1 MNSSHAILIAVVFFI
16 VAINFFLLFLR
27 LRRDRNPET
36 KGKAAEENEA
46 VKWRANAIQR
56 RLHNELEDSARRVEL
71 RNKTLD
77 LYEQVRKKA
86 AEAEKSK
93 SSVVDLGS
101 ETGSLESETRNPE

>member
-1 MNSSHAILIAVVFFI
+1 VNSSHTILIAVVFFI

-27 LRRDRNPET
+27 LRRERHPKT
-36 KGKAAEENEA
+36 KGKAAEEKEA